1 MPTSVGGGR
10 GGSQVDPA
18 AATVVRPAPA
28 LTQSRTF
35 PATADQAR
43 TARRFLAASL
53 NRCTP
58 ADDALICLSELV
70 ANAIRHSNSRRPG
83 GTFTVRASAGHG
95 RLRVEVEDQGG
106 PWRPSQ
112 GPDGQGGR
120 GLLVVDQLTTAWG
133 ISGNGTARVVWFE
146 MDRR

>member
-1 MPTSVGGGR
+1 VNAGSPPPTW
-10 GGSQVDPA
+10 
-18 AATVVRPAPA
+18 
-28 LTQSRTF
+28 SRTF
-35 PATADQAR
+35 QAR
-43 TARRFLAASL
+43 PDRVPDARRFLAGILDGFPLAS
-53 NRCTP
+53 
-58 ADDALICLSELV
+58 DALLCLSELV
-70 ANAIRHSNSRRPG
+70 GNAVLHSNSRRPG

-106 PWRPSQ
+106 PWRPSR